1 MLKIAGISPN
11 SFQYNVSAV
20 KILYNSAIRK
30 IYLIQGDTSRD
41 YHGRTNVDKL
51 KISANGPLNGEITVS
66 GAKNAALPLMCAG
79 LLTSGTL
86 RLKNV
91 PMLADVKTTQKLLQ
105 GMGARVLTDNISEFE
120 INGGTVNN
128 TCAPYELV
136 RTMRASILV
145 LGPTLA
151 RFGEAQV
158 SLPGGCAIGS
168 RPVDQHL
175 KGLEAMGAEIVI
187 EHGYVKAKGKLKGTR
202 VAMDVVTVG
211 GTENL
216 LMAATLAEGTTVL
229 ENCAIEPEVVDL
241 AECLIKMGAKISGI
255 GTSTMIVEGVDE
267 LHGCEHSV
275 VPDRIEAGT
284 FLCAV
289 AMTGGRVILRNAAPK
304 TMEVVLDK
312 LVEAGALIE
321 VGDNWIA
328 IDMRQR
334 PKAVDI
340 RTVVHPGFPT
350 DMQAQFMALN
360 AVSEGSCRVVETIF
374 ENRFMHVP
382 ELNRMGAKITTEGN
396 TAFVQGVEQLSGAV
410 VKATD
415 LRASASLVI
424 AGLVACGETVVE
436 QIYHLDRGYENIEK
450 KLGKVGATIER
461 ISG

>member
-1 MLKIAGISPN
+1 MFFRRPFVLNGRPAPTLSFGKI
-11 SFQYNVSAV
+11 
-20 KILYNSAIRK
+20 IRLRAQTYGK
-30 IYLIQGDTSRD
+30 SLIIRSLTTLNLPPDIRPARLLQNERIT
-41 YHGRTNVDKL
+41 VDKL
-51 KISANGPLNGEITVS
+51 KITANGPLNGEITVS

-79 LLTSGTL
+79 LLTAGTL

-105 GMGARVLTDNISEFE
+105 GMGARVLTDNVHEFE

-136 RTMRASILV
+136 KTMRA
-145 LGPTLA
+145 
-151 RFGEAQV
+151 
-158 SLPGGCAIGS
+158 AIGS

-175 KGLEAMGAEIVI
+175 KGLETMGAEITI
-187 EHGYVKAKGKLKGTR
+187 EHGYVKAKGRLKGCR
-202 VAMDVVTVG
+202 VVMDVVTVG

-241 AECLIKMGAKISGI
+241 AECLVKMGAKISGI
-255 GTSTMIVEGVDE
+255 GTPVMTVEGVEE

-289 AMTGGRVILRNAAPK
+289 AMTGGKVVLRRAAPK
-304 TMEVVLDK
+304 TMEAVLEK
-312 LVEAGALIE
+312 LTEAGAVIE
-321 VGDNWIA
+321 AGDDWIS
-328 IDMRQR
+328 IDMQQR

-350 DMQAQFMALN
+350 DMQAQFMAMN
-360 AVSEGSCRVVETIF
+360 AIAEGSCRVVETIF

-382 ELNRMGAKITTEGN
+382 ELNRMGANITTEGN
-396 TAFVQGVEQLSGAV
+396 TAYVKGVETLSGATV
-410 VKATD
+410 MATD

-424 AGLVACGETVVE
+424 AGLVAGGETIVE
-436 QIYHLDRGYENIEK
+436 RIYHLDRGYEHIEK
-450 KLGKVGATIER
+450 KLGHVGAKIER
-461 ISG
+461 VSG